1 MFKNVMMYRML
12 SPWTVTAAQLEAALE
27 PARYVECT
35 GSQEKAVGWVEPRGQ
50 AHGALVE
57 VVAGQWILKLMV
69 ETKVL
74 PASVVKRRAQEQL
87 AQIEATT
94 GRKPGKKE
102 AREILD
108 DARMSLLPMAFTKQG
123 ATLVWINS
131 QTGLLVLDAGS
142 QGRADE
148 VMTCLVKAI
157 DGFAVQLI
165 NTQMSPAAAMAHW
178 LATKEA
184 PVQFSVDRECE
195 LKATDE
201 SKAVVRYTR
210 HALDTDEV
218 SEHIAMGKMPTR
230 LAMTWNDRVSF
241 VLTEALQL
249 KKVAVQDVVFEAA
262 AALASDG
269 QGDDFDGDVAIATG
283 ELQKLI
289 PDLLEALGGEVL
301 PISAAG

>member
-12 SPWTVTAAQLEAALE
+12 SPWTVTAAQLETALE
-27 PARYVECT
+27 SARYVECS
-35 GSQEKAVGWVEPRGQ
+35 GSQEKAVGWVEPRGK

-57 VVAGQWILKLMV
+57 VVGGQWILKLMV

-87 AQIEATT
+87 AQIEAST

-102 AREILD
+102 AREILE

-123 ATLVWINS
+123 ATVVWIDP
-131 QTGLLVLDAGS
+131 QAMLLVLDAGS

-148 VMTCLVKAI
+148 VMTCLVNAI
-157 DGFAVQLI
+157 EGFAVQLI
-165 NTQMSPAAAMAHW
+165 NTEMSPAAAMAHW
-178 LATKEA
+178 LGTKEA
-184 PVQFSVDRECE
+184 PAGFSVDRECE
-195 LKATDE
+195 LKAADE

-218 SEHIAMGKMPTR
+218 TEHIAMGKMPTR
-230 LAMTWNDRVSF
+230 LALTWNEHVSF

-249 KKVAVQDVVFEAA
+249 KKVAILDVVFEAA

-269 QGDDFDGDVAIATG
+269 KDDNFDGDVAIATG

-301 PISAAG
+301 PIAAA

>member
-12 SPWTVTAAQLEAALE
+12 SPWTVTLAQLEEALE
-27 PARYVECT
+27 PARYVECA
-35 GSQEKAVGWVEPRGQ
+35 GSQEKAVGWVEPRGK
-50 AHGALVE
+50 ANGALVE
-57 VVAGQWILKLMV
+57 VVGGQWILKLMV

-87 AQIEATT
+87 AHIEATT

-108 DARMSLLPMAFTKQG
+108 DARMSLMPMAFTKQG
-123 ATLVWINS
+123 ATVVWIDP
-131 QTGLLVLDAGS
+131 QAMLLVLDAGS

-148 VMTCLVKAI
+148 VMTCLINAI
-157 DGFAVQLI
+157 EGFAVQLI
-165 NTQMSPAAAMAHW
+165 NTEMSPAAGMAQW
-178 LATKEA
+178 LAAKEA
-184 PVQFSVDRECE
+184 PAGFTVDRECE
-195 LKATDE
+195 LKAADE

-218 SEHIAMGKMPTR
+218 TEHIAMGKMPTR
-230 LAMTWNDRVSF
+230 LAMTWNDHVSF

-249 KKVAVQDVVFEAA
+249 KKVAVLDVVFEAA
-262 AALASDG
+262 SALESDG
-269 QGDDFDGDVAIATG
+269 KDDNFDGDVAIATG

-301 PISAAG
+301 PIPAV

>member
-1 MFKNVMMYRML
+1 VFKNVMMYRML

-27 PARYVECT
+27 PARYVECA

-50 AHGALVE
+50 ANGALVE
-57 VVAGQWILKLMV
+57 VVGGQWILKLMV

-102 AREILD
+102 ARDILD
-108 DARMSLLPMAFTKQG
+108 DARMGLLPMAFTKQG
-123 ATLVWINS
+123 ATWVWIDP
-131 QTGLLVLDAGS
+131 QAMLLVLDAGS

-148 VMTCLVKAI
+148 VMTCLVNAI
-157 DGFAVQLI
+157 AGFSVQLI
-165 NTQMSPAAAMAHW
+165 NTQMSPAAAMAQW
-178 LATKEA
+178 LAAKEA
-184 PVQFSVDRECE
+184 PAGFTVDRECE
-195 LKATDE
+195 LKAADE

-218 SEHIAMGKMPTR
+218 TEHIAMGKMPTR
-230 LAMTWNDRVSF
+230 LAMTWNDHVSF

-249 KKVAVQDVVFEAA
+249 KKVAVLDVVFEAA

-269 QGDDFDGDVAIATG
+269 KDDNFDADVAIATG

-289 PDLLEALGGEVL
+289 PDLLEALGSEVL
-301 PISAAG
+301 PIATP

>member
-1 MFKNVMMYRML
+1 VFKNVMMYRLL
-12 SPWTVTAAQLEAALE
+12 SPWTVTPAQLEAAME
-27 PARYVECT
+27 PARYVECA
-35 GSQEKAVGWVEPRGQ
+35 GSQEKAVGWVEPRKVANGP
-50 AHGALVE
+50 LVE
-57 VVAGQWILKLMV
+57 VVGGQWILKLMV

-108 DARMSLLPMAFTKQG
+108 DARMSLMPMAFTKQG
-123 ATLVWINS
+123 ATMIWIDP
-131 QTGLLVLDAGS
+131 QAALLVLDAGS

-148 VMTCLVKAI
+148 VMTNLVQAI
-157 DGFAVQLI
+157 EGFSVQLI
-165 NTQMSPAAAMAHW
+165 NTQVSPAASMAQW

-184 PVQFSVDRECE
+184 PQGFTVDRECE
-195 LKATDE
+195 LKASDE

-218 SEHIAMGKMPTR
+218 TEHIAMGKMPTR
-230 LAMTWNDRVSF
+230 LAMTWNDHVSF

-249 KKVAVQDVVFEAA
+249 KKVSVLDVVFEAA
-262 AALASDG
+262 SALASDKK
-269 QGDDFDGDVAIATG
+269 DDNFDGDVAIATG

-301 PISAAG
+301 PIPAL